1 MWLEPFVSALATAG
15 AAEDQRRKEQMA
27 GKDFERSERRASRW
41 SRSSISSAQDRFVL
55 IMQMRGLILS
65 IFSRRTSVTKS
76 TI

>member
-1 MWLEPFVSALATAG
+1 
-15 AAEDQRRKEQMA
+15 MA